1 MSDKRQVFIGWST
14 TNHGKEAIEMALQ
27 RIASLGS
34 LGLSLTGNGL
44 GNTQLGLKSSLKGS
58 QIGGEF
64 PLTGQLA
71 LSSRYNEDQSSK
83 IRVGGD
89 QNASE
94 QTP

>member
-1 MSDKRQVFIGWST
+1 MIAERKGRTV
-14 TNHGKEAIEMALQ
+14 NHGKEAIEMALQ

-58 QIGGEF
+58 QISGEF

>member
-1 MSDKRQVFIGWST
+1 
-14 TNHGKEAIEMALQ
+14 MALQ

-34 LGLSLTGNGL
+34 LGSSLTGNGL
-44 GNTQLGLKSSLKGS
+44 GNTQLGLKSSQS
-58 QIGGEF
+58 SVEF
-64 PLTGQLA
+64 HLTGQLA